1 MSYVALAMA
10 VVGDITARSESG
22 DWTGVSG
29 GIFGSGAKKDGKA
42 GKDGKNADGTRN
54 PSSEIADFMPQML
67 DLAKE
72 ASGYQLALN
81 RQAGKDALGLYTQ
94 ATDLERGATNKQ
106 RGGDVKAIGKYGPRL
121 MSYLER
127 LNPEWAAAANR
138 LDAAGEQTPL
148 LRSMNTSAM
157 DMGTSPINARLYG
170 DALAD
175 LENGGRLSPDQIRQV
190 QQDSRGAFS
199 ARGMLNGDASAFDEV
214 LNLQNAQL
222 ARLRER
228 QAFAQS
234 ASANLL
240 NELSQD
246 RAYGMGVE
254 GLNLQRGNFLLGS
267 VGAQQQRLNPLLGIL
282 TARSTVPLGTGAALM
297 GAAPQVGGL
306 INSLLGYGAGA
317 NDFNANAAQAAQ
329 ISAANNQAAL
339 YGSLINT
346 AGKAVE
352 GYQTYQSRQPATTTS
367 SVPNGGA
374 VSGYTYS
381 PSTGYT
387 ATV

>member
-1 MSYVALAMA
+1 MSYVALAT
-10 VVGDITARSESG
+10 VVIGAGTAAYSANQQKKNTKAQAEAGQRNASAE
-22 DWTGVSG
+22 VSA
-29 GIFGSGAKKDGKA
+29 F
-42 GKDGKNADGTRN
+42 T
-54 PSSEIADFMPQML
+54 PQML

-72 ASGYQLALN
+72 TSAYQLAVN
-81 RQAGKDALGLYTQ
+81 RQAGQDALGLYTQ
-94 ATDLERGATNKQ
+94 ATDRERGATNKQ
-106 RGGDVKAIGKYGPRL
+106 RAGDVNAIGKYGPRL
-121 MSYLER
+121 MSYLEK
-127 LNPEWAAAANR
+127 LNPEWATAANR

-148 LRSMNTSAM
+148 SQSLNTQANNA
-157 DMGTSPINARLYG
+157 GITAINSRLYG
-170 DALAD
+170 DALSD
-175 LENGGRLSPDQIRQV
+175 LDNGGRLSADQIRQV

-199 ARGMLNGDASAFDEV
+199 ARGMFNGDASAFDEI

-240 NELSQD
+240 NEQAQNRSF
-246 RAYGMGVE
+246 GMGVE
-254 GLNLQRGNFLLGS
+254 GLNLQRGNFLAQSL
-267 VGAQQQRLNPLLGIL
+267 GAQQQRLNPMLGIL

-297 GAAPQVGGL
+297 GGAPQVGGI

-339 YGSLINT
+339 YGSLAQT

-352 GYQTYQSRQPATTTS
+352 GYQTYQSRQPTTTTTTT
-367 SVPNGGA
+367 PNAGA
-374 VSGYTYS
+374 VSGYTYN